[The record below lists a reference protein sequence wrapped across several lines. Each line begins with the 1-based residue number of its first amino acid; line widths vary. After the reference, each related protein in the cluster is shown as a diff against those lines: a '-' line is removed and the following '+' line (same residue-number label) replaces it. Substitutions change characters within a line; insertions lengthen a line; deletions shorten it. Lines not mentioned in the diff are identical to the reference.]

1 MFLYSFVFVPQ
12 NVFTFECTSVK
23 LENLFFN
30 VNVPQQAWLIH
41 VLGRGQEGGGRVRVW
56 KCKRGEVG
64 QLIVVSHIPRTW
76 EL

>member
-41 VLGRGQEGGGRVRVW
+41 VLGRGQEGGGGVRVW
-56 KCKRGEVG
+56 KCKRNCGISYSKDLG
-64 QLIVVSHIPRTW
+64 TLRFS
-76 EL
+76 